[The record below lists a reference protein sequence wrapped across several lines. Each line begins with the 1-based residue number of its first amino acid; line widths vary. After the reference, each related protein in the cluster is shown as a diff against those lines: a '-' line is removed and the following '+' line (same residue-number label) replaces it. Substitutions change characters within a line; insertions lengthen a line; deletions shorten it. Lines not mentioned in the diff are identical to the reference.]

1 MVITAEI
8 EETFK
13 EFLKEKGVKLAFEKE
28 IKRNGIYKSLKAYL
42 DRYAYHKFGV
52 RRLVSHAFPFIYSE
66 AGREF
71 WLEIHNEW
79 CKKIAR

>member
-1 MVITAEI
+1 MVKTTEI

-13 EFLKEKGVKLAFEKE
+13 EFLKENGVKLAFEKE
-28 IKRNGIYKSLKAYL
+28 IKKAGQYKTLNKYL
-42 DRYAYHKFGV
+42 ERYAWHKYGV
-52 RRLVSHAFPFIYSE
+52 HRLVSHAFPFIYSE

-71 WLEIHNEW
+71 WLNIHNEW